1 MEKNYLLHKYLNGE
15 ASKEDLEILQED
27 PEFAHYIAISES
39 TSYMEVPQF
48 KERENFEEIS
58 HKIKGNSP
66 KVRKLNPLTQI
77 IRVAAVV
84 AVVVTSYIFLNNRET
99 TVRTDIAQR
108 ETFSLPDQSEVTL
121 NAASEISYHKKNWDE
136 SRNLDLKGEAF
147 FKVEK
152 GAKFSV
158 NTPQGV
164 VSVLGTQFNVFSRG
178 NDFQIKCFE
187 GLVSV
192 AYKDTLVKVPA
203 GNYLVIKENQ
213 FVSYSSIQ
221 TQAPSWIDFES
232 SFENS
237 DLSMVLEELKRQ
249 FPVTIDNQIEL
260 EKKFTGSFTH
270 KDLNVA
276 LRSICEPLQL
286 QFTVK
291 DNVVTIYAENS
302 R

>member
-1 MEKNYLLHKYLNGE
+1 MQLSKCRKLSGSLHLGV
-15 ASKEDLEILQED
+15 I
-27 PEFAHYIAISES
+27 FSE
-39 TSYMEVPQF
+39 
-48 KERENFEEIS
+48 ENFLVDGELSSYEYVGGS
-58 HKIKGNSP
+58 GNKVNSKFCGNCGTKIYSKAE
-66 KVRKLNPLTQI
+66 L
-77 IRVAAVV
+77 
-84 AVVVTSYIFLNNRET
+84 
-99 TVRTDIAQR
+99 
-108 ETFSLPDQSEVTL
+108 
-121 NAASEISYHKKNWDE
+121 
-136 SRNLDLKGEAF
+136 
-147 FKVEK
+147 
-152 GAKFSV
+152 
-158 NTPQGV
+158 
-164 VSVLGTQFNVFSRG
+164 
-178 NDFQIKCFE
+178 FE